1 MYSYEDRNRAVR
13 LYIKLGKR
21 IGATIRQLGYPT
33 KNALKS
39 WHREYEQGRDSQMG
53 YVRLRS
59 KYSAEQKKVAVE
71 HYLNHG
77 RCLAATLKALGYPC
91 RETLATWIDE
101 LRPETGIRVVGKA
114 GGVMW
119 VFRFIVTAHSGIV
132 TGDSGHRDRG

>member
-1 MYSYEDRNRAVR
+1 
-13 LYIKLGKR
+13 
-21 IGATIRQLGYPT
+21 
-33 KNALKS
+33 
-39 WHREYEQGRDSQMG
+39 MG

-119 VFRFIVTAHSGIV
+119 PLMRDGCTWLASLTCTATSWWAGEHATAYADQPGQGRIGDGV
-132 TGDSGHRDRG
+132 VPPATGSRADLSQRPQ